1 MSFSNWDQNPDFL
14 TPYLAFPSSHGT
26 HVCCVASV
34 ISDSLQPY
42 GLQPSRLL
50 CPQDSPGK
58 NTGVVAIPSSRGSSR
73 PRDQTCLSCLLHWQV
88 GSLPL
93 VPPGKPLPWYNSHLY
108 SYHIVESILFQG
120 NKTFLPETGCT
131 KVHQEDV
138 PITLIFLNQDMKSTC
153 RGEMM
158 SLWIARSSENCPGS
172 LSPRG
177 PQIYHKPTGQLC
189 LQSFKLPWPHI
200 FSNKPGSLF
209 CKTYK

>member
-1 MSFSNWDQNPDFL
+1 MGFSNQDQNPDFL
-14 TPYLAFPSSHGT
+14 TPYLVYPSSHGT

-42 GLQPSRLL
+42 GLQSSRLL

-58 NTGVVAIPSSRGSSR
+58 NTGVAAISSSRGSSR
-73 PRDQTCLSCLLHWQV
+73 PRDQTCISCLLHWQV

-93 VPPGKPLPWYNSHLY
+93 VPPGKPLPWYSSHLY
-108 SYHIVESILFQG
+108 SYYIVRSILFQR
-120 NKTFLPETGCT
+120 NNTFLPKTGCI

-138 PITLIFLNQDMKSTC
+138 PITLIFLNQDLKTPC
-153 RGEMM
+153 RVEMM
-158 SLWIARSSENCPGS
+158 SLWIARSSENCLCS
-172 LSPRG
+172 SPRG

-189 LQSFKLPWPHI
+189 TQRIKLPRPHI
-200 FSNKPGSLF
+200 FSNKPSSLF